1 MSTFSNIDY
10 NAAYNAYLYN
20 YHKSHNGSFDAALD
34 VATGTGQ
41 VTQVLADSFKKVY
54 GVDSSAIML
63 ENAVKKSNITY
74 SISIAENLNQFD
86 DYSIDLLT
94 VAEAAHWFDLPKFLE
109 GSYRVLKLPSYNL
122 FDNYPTAS
130 ELLIDHYIDLMGDYK
145 EKEGRLILENL
156 YRGFEIPERL
166 FKNVKFEIY
175 DGTKESEQYRLME
188 ADWTVSQFEKYLKTS
203 SCYKTFSSKNP
214 NAEDP
219 VNKFMSRIKKVGG
232 WEDNQLLKVIGK
244 NSYEQSE
251 IWHSL
256 ESNVIVTS
264 LLEALRSQQQQI
276 QDQQLQQVE
285 IEIQQNNG

>member
-109 GSYRVLKLPSYNL
+109 GSYRVLKLPSS
-122 FDNYPTAS
+122 PS
-130 ELLIDHYIDLMGDYK
+130 GVV

-232 WEDNQLLKVIGK
+232 WEDNQLLKVIG
-244 NSYEQSE
+244 
-251 IWHSL
+251 
-256 ESNVIVTS
+256 
-264 LLEALRSQQQQI
+264 
-276 QDQQLQQVE
+276 
-285 IEIQQNNG
+285 

>member
-1 MSTFSNIDY
+1 
-10 NAAYNAYLYN
+10 
-20 YHKSHNGSFDAALD
+20 
-34 VATGTGQ
+34 
-41 VTQVLADSFKKVY
+41 
-54 GVDSSAIML
+54 
-63 ENAVKKSNITY
+63 
-74 SISIAENLNQFD
+74 
-86 DYSIDLLT
+86 
-94 VAEAAHWFDLPKFLE
+94 
-109 GSYRVLKLPSYNL
+109 YNL

-276 QDQQLQQVE
+276 QDQQLQQ
-285 IEIQQNNG
+285 

>member
-10 NAAYNAYLYN
+10 NSAAYNAYRPTYPQKLFEKIYN

-54 GVDSSAIML
+54 GVDSSATML

-74 SISIAENLNQFD
+74 SISTAENLNQFD
-86 DYSIDLLT
+86 DSSIDLLT

-109 GSYRVLKLPSYNL
+109 ESYRVLKSPSSSSGGGGTLAIWGYSYNL

-203 SCYKTFSSKNP
+203 SCYKTFLSKNP

-219 VNKFMSRIKKVGG
+219 VNKFMARIKKVEG
-232 WEDNQLLKVIGK
+232 WEDNQLLKVYWRTAFILAEK
-244 NSYEQSE
+244 N
-251 IWHSL
+251 
-256 ESNVIVTS
+256 
-264 LLEALRSQQQQI
+264 
-276 QDQQLQQVE
+276 
-285 IEIQQNNG
+285 

>member
-1 MSTFSNIDY
+1 MGKFVMD
-10 NAAYNAYLYN
+10 
-20 YHKSHNGSFDAALD
+20 FVALD

-166 FKNVKFEIY
+166 FKNVKFEVY
-175 DGTKESEQYRLME
+175 DGTKESEQYRFME
-188 ADWTVSQFEKYLKTS
+188 ADWTVSQYEKYLKT
-203 SCYKTFSSKNP
+203 FSLKYP
-214 NAEDP
+214 NAENP
-219 VNKFMSRIKKVGG
+219 VDKLIARMKEAEG
-232 WEDNQLLKVIGK
+232 WEDDQLLKIYWRTALILAEK
-244 NSYEQSE
+244 N
-251 IWHSL
+251 
-256 ESNVIVTS
+256 
-264 LLEALRSQQQQI
+264 
-276 QDQQLQQVE
+276 
-285 IEIQQNNG
+285 